1 MVCCCTAVL
10 CFFELML
17 YHHSKDFYFIF
28 LVKFLLNL
36 FYCTSSNLLLLWFC
50 STNFKS
56 NKISYNNDQ
65 YQTLCFTDF
74 YTEIRSCIRG
84 PDFNNRKIITM
95 FSTESTLKMN
105 SRTKMAHPK
114 QSELRTM
121 TRPITIQFFRT
132 QTVRTAVIHWKNRVN

>member
-1 MVCCCTAVL
+1 MTQIKPEISNVL

-95 FSTESTLKMN
+95 FSTESTLKMELSN
-105 SRTKMAHPK
+105 KNGTPK
-114 QSELRTM
+114 TERIAYDDKTHHHSIF
-121 TRPITIQFFRT
+121 PY
-132 QTVRTAVIHWKNRVN
+132 ANRANGSHTLEK